1 MQLLLEVPGNLPDAA
16 QCTPQQFMREAKL
29 AMAIKLYEMKR
40 LSSGMSAS
48 LVGMSRLQFLGE
60 LHRYGVPVIDLD
72 ESELAEDITNARP
85 LAQMLASC

>member
-1 MQLLLEVPGNLPDAA
+1 MQLLLEVPSNLPDAA
-16 QCTPQQFMREAKL
+16 QCTPQQFMQEAKL

-72 ESELAEDITNARP
+72 EGELAEDITNA
-85 LAQMLASC
+85 

>member
-1 MQLLLEVPGNLPDAA
+1 MQLLVEVPANLPDAA
-16 QCTPQQFMREAKL
+16 QCTPQQFIHEAKL

-72 ESELAEDITNARP
+72 ESELAEDITNA
-85 LAQMLASC
+85 